1 MALLAIKN
9 TSEESFNPPFNIPDK
24 IIIKNVNLKNLFIKF
39 KEDFKEN
46 FEKKAF
52 KELLDILEKSNSSE
66 EIFSNYVKMNLILS
80 LILCCKES
88 LSTIEF
94 LI

>member
-1 MALLAIKN
+1 LILDQNKTIETEFNVVNVRPKTGFDKIYRSYRIQQIQMALLAIKN

-52 KELLDILEKSNSSE
+52 KELLDIL
-66 EIFSNYVKMNLILS
+66 
-80 LILCCKES
+80 
-88 LSTIEF
+88 
-94 LI
+94 